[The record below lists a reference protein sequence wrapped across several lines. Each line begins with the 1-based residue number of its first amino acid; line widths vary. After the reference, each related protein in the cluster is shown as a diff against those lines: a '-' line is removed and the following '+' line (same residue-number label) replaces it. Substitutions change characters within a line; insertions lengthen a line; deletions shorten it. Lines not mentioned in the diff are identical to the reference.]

1 MPAPGLAQS
10 RYPYPPERGRVVW
23 PGVRKIRAMKLEGR
37 VAFITGGGSG
47 LGRAMAQAFARE
59 GAAVAVNDLVGDAA
73 EETVAM
79 LDGSGHRALAGDV
92 TDRARVEAM
101 VDTVA
106 DDHGR
111 IDVLVN
117 NAGVDKTPDDGWD
130 ALLRGEL
137 QLLHMSDDAWRRMLD
152 IHLGGA
158 FFCTRAVV
166 PVMQRRHQGSVINLS
181 SIAGLAG
188 MGQVHYATAKGGLLG
203 MTRSLARD
211 LGPHGIRVNA
221 ICPGVIDTPMTASVP
236 RPMLEPLIMATPLRR
251 SGLPEEIAGTAL
263 WLASDDS
270 SFVTGQAI
278 SPNGGIHIF

>member
-1 MPAPGLAQS
+1 
-10 RYPYPPERGRVVW
+10 
-23 PGVRKIRAMKLEGR
+23 MKLEGK
-37 VAFITGGGSG
+37 VAFITGAGSG
-47 LGRAMAQAFARE
+47 LGRAMAQSFARE
-59 GAAVAVNDLVGDAA
+59 GATVAVNDLRGDAA
-73 EETVAM
+73 EATVAM
-79 LDGSGHRALAGDV
+79 LEGAGHRALAGDV
-92 TDRARVEAM
+92 TDRGRVDAM
-101 VDTVA
+101 IDLVA
-106 DDHGR
+106 EEHGR
-111 IDVLVN
+111 IDILVN
-117 NAGVDKTPDDGWD
+117 NAGVDKTPGDGWE

-137 QLLHMSDDAWRRMLD
+137 QLLHMSDEAWSRMLD

-158 FFCTRAVV
+158 FYCTRAVV
-166 PVMQRRHQGSVINLS
+166 PVMQRHRHGSIINLS

-221 ICPGVIDTPMTASVP
+221 ICPGVIDTPMTAGVP
-236 RPMLEPLIMATPLRR
+236 RPMLEPLIMGTPLRR
-251 SGLPEEIAGTAL
+251 SGQPEEIAGTAL